1 MRKQVLALAMVL
13 AMLMGVAAQATG
25 PMKIPRATPSI
36 SFNSN
41 GTQATC
47 TINVYGSNDSAK
59 LNATMTLWRG
69 STRLNAWSAQGTGQL
84 RITKKVAVISG
95 HTYKLTVDY
104 TINGVKQP
112 QQSTTRTCP

>member
-47 TINVYGSNDSAK
+47 TI
-59 LNATMTLWRG
+59 TLWRG

>member
-1 MRKQVLALAMVL
+1 MRKQVLSLVMVL

-47 TINVYGSNDSAK
+47 TINV
-59 LNATMTLWRG
+59 
-69 STRLNAWSAQGTGQL
+69 
-84 RITKKVAVISG
+84 
-95 HTYKLTVDY
+95 
-104 TINGVKQP
+104 
-112 QQSTTRTCP
+112 